1 MDFKGQRLPG
11 GEDRA
16 YRLQARLVKQGLGL
30 VVDASYIIYQG
41 IQYLGCTTILF
52 YHNIGYNKVGFLS
65 LFAEI
70 LQSNTTQNCS
80 EKEHDLYEEGQK
92 KGRFL
97 SRNKVDLWPIIKGS
111 LFLVVAVVVVVLQ
124 WQKAAALHWS
134 VLLTSV
140 IDQDLWY
147 SSNVKQQRLFLHL
160 GSNQKTD
167 LEKPNHIVQRQVIKS
182 CKKIACFYYN
192 FATFRYSNAKV
203 QQNFFRPVHIMRRLQ
218 KKFRSMLCVR
228 IFRDFKCFGTMM
240 TNDASTSF
248 FVILSQ

>member
-1 MDFKGQRLPG
+1 M
-11 GEDRA
+11 
-16 YRLQARLVKQGLGL
+16 
-30 VVDASYIIYQG
+30 
-41 IQYLGCTTILF
+41 
-52 YHNIGYNKVGFLS
+52 
-65 LFAEI
+65 
-70 LQSNTTQNCS
+70 
-80 EKEHDLYEEGQK
+80 K
-92 KGRFL
+92 KAKKRGRFL

>member
-1 MDFKGQRLPG
+1 M
-11 GEDRA
+11 
-16 YRLQARLVKQGLGL
+16 
-30 VVDASYIIYQG
+30 
-41 IQYLGCTTILF
+41 
-52 YHNIGYNKVGFLS
+52 
-65 LFAEI
+65 
-70 LQSNTTQNCS
+70 
-80 EKEHDLYEEGQK
+80 K
-92 KGRFL
+92 KAKKRGRFL

-111 LFLVVAVVVVVLQ
+111 LFLVVVVVVLQ

-192 FATFRYSNAKV
+192 FATFSYSNAKKV
-203 QQNFFRPVHIMRRLQ
+203 QQKFFRPVHIMRRLQ
-218 KKFRSMLCVR
+218 KSSDQCCVSG
-228 IFRDFKCFGTMM
+228 FLETLSVWH
-240 TNDASTSF
+240 NDDK
-248 FVILSQ
+248 